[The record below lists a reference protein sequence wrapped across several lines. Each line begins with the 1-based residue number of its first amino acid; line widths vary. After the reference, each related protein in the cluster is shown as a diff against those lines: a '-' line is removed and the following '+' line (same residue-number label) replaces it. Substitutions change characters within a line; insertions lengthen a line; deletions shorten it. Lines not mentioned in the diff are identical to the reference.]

1 MSGREWCAGPGT
13 EKVHDAQQPWMTV
26 PHWRVFQHEARL
38 RGPKGKDGRVGALL
52 RSHGSV
58 VVTDCLS
65 RALAGQTVSDQVGL
79 ASHVLNVRSKLR
91 YGRQLTLLA
100 RAPRIRN
107 LGHGEGQRLMVNVRG
122 KTGTLAEKSK
132 MLCCEMESQQLSVR
146 NTVLTL
152 SISERVTEKG
162 KGLPD
167 AGDPLFQ
174 HGAQRYIQRVDGQ
187 CDLR

>member
-1 MSGREWCAGPGT
+1 MDDCPTLACLPARGPSARTEGQGRPGRCT
-13 EKVHDAQQPWMTV
+13 APQPWQRSR
-26 PHWRVFQHEARL
+26 HRL
-38 RGPKGKDGRVGALL
+38 
-52 RSHGSV
+52 
-58 VVTDCLS
+58 
-65 RALAGQTVSDQVGL
+65 TVSDQVGI

-187 CDLR
+187 CDLRSSGQVCQQSSIGQC